1 MFHEYIGMSIYDM
14 YVYITNICLYISQ
27 STLAALSTN
36 ISLFPPYSDP
46 SWYTLSII
54 MFIILEI
61 VNPTDRFPL
70 YFIC

>member
-1 MFHEYIGMSIYDM
+1 MFHEYVGMAIYDM

-36 ISLFPPYSDP
+36 ISLIPPYSDP
-46 SWYTLSII
+46 NWYTI
-54 MFIILEI
+54 MFTILEI
-61 VNPTDRFPL
+61 VNPMDLFLL